1 MFDLVTGF
9 ALVGVVL
16 VISALASPLVE
27 RAPISFPI
35 IFLGL
40 GFVLGPVGL
49 DFLPI
54 DAHDTVVE
62 VVATFTLALVLF
74 LDAVKIQ
81 VDELGKHW
89 LVPLL
94 ILGPGTILIVLLI
107 AGASW
112 LVLGLAVV
120 PALLVGA
127 ALASTDPVVLRDV
140 VKDARIPRSIRQI
153 LKLEAGLND
162 LVVLPIV
169 LVLIAVAN
177 VAATGAGEWLGLL
190 VRLLL
195 IGPVIGFAIGGL
207 GSWIIGK
214 ADGRLGIQREFQ
226 ALFGMGLVLAAFAAA
241 TAAGGDGFLA
251 AFAAGLAVP
260 VLNHQL
266 CDCFLDYG
274 DTTSEMAMLVAFVM
288 FGAVLS
294 TALGDVPIGPAVVI
308 AVLAIFVIRPTVLVG
323 ILARVRISG
332 SARGLIAWFGPRG
345 LNSLLLALLVVQAGV
360 DGSSTILAIVG
371 AVVIVSAVVH
381 GTSATPLVSWYS
393 RKVERETLAE
403 ERESTAAALFDR
415 QDEPIPRIT
424 VAELQE
430 RLAEPHPPLVL
441 DVRSRSAIN
450 RDPQLVPGS
459 ERVEPNLVR
468 DWARDRP
475 TDREVVAFCA

>member
-40 GFVLGPVGL
+40 GFALGPVGL

-107 AGASW
+107 AGATW
-112 LVLGLAVV
+112 LVLSLAVV

-140 VKDARIPRSIRQI
+140 VKDAWIPRSIRQI

-226 ALFGMGLVLAAFAAA
+226 ALFGMGLLLAAFAAA

-260 VLNHQL
+260 VLNHRL

-308 AVLAIFVIRPTVLVG
+308 AILAIFVIRPTVLVG

-332 SARGLIAWFGPRG
+332 SSFWPPGRAD
-345 LNSLLLALLVVQAGV
+345 S
-360 DGSSTILAIVG
+360 
-371 AVVIVSAVVH
+371 
-381 GTSATPLVSWYS
+381 
-393 RKVERETLAE
+393 
-403 ERESTAAALFDR
+403 
-415 QDEPIPRIT
+415 QDY
-424 VAELQE
+424 
-430 RLAEPHPPLVL
+430 
-441 DVRSRSAIN
+441 
-450 RDPQLVPGS
+450 G
-459 ERVEPNLVR
+459 
-468 DWARDRP
+468 
-475 TDREVVAFCA
+475 C

>member
-1 MFDLVTGF
+1 M
-9 ALVGVVL
+9 
-16 VISALASPLVE
+16 
-27 RAPISFPI
+27 
-35 IFLGL
+35 
-40 GFVLGPVGL
+40 
-49 DFLPI
+49 
-54 DAHDTVVE
+54 
-62 VVATFTLALVLF
+62 
-74 LDAVKIQ
+74 
-81 VDELGKHW
+81 
-89 LVPLL
+89 
-94 ILGPGTILIVLLI
+94 
-107 AGASW
+107 
-112 LVLGLAVV
+112 
-120 PALLVGA
+120 
-127 ALASTDPVVLRDV
+127 
-140 VKDARIPRSIRQI
+140 
-153 LKLEAGLND
+153 
-162 LVVLPIV
+162 

-274 DTTSEMAMLVAFVM
+274 DTTSEIAMLVAFVM
-288 FGAVLS
+288 FEAVLS

-403 ERESTAAALFDR
+403 ERESTAAALFNR

-459 ERVEPNLVR
+459 ERVEPNPVR
-468 DWARDRP
+468 GPGIGPRTGR
-475 TDREVVAFCA
+475 

>member
-1 MFDLVTGF
+1 M
-9 ALVGVVL
+9 
-16 VISALASPLVE
+16 
-27 RAPISFPI
+27 
-35 IFLGL
+35 
-40 GFVLGPVGL
+40 
-49 DFLPI
+49 
-54 DAHDTVVE
+54 
-62 VVATFTLALVLF
+62 
-74 LDAVKIQ
+74 
-81 VDELGKHW
+81 
-89 LVPLL
+89 PLL
-94 ILGPGTILIVLLI
+94 ILGPGTILIVFLI

-127 ALASTDPVVLRDV
+127 ALASTNPVVLRDV

-169 LVLIAVAN
+169 LILIAVAN

-190 VRLLL
+190 ARLLFV
-195 IGPVIGFAIGGL
+195 GPVIGFAIGGA

-214 ADGRLGIQREFQ
+214 ADARLGIQREFQ
-226 ALFGMGLVLAAFAAA
+226 ALFGIGLVLAAFAVA

-274 DTTSEMAMLVAFVM
+274 ETTSEMAMLVAFVM
-288 FGAVLS
+288 FRAVLS
-294 TALGDVPIGPAVVI
+294 TALADISIGPAVAI
-308 AVLAIFVIRPTVLVG
+308 AIVAIFVIRPSVLIG
-323 ILARVRISG
+323 ILSRVRISG

-371 AVVIVSAVVH
+371 TVVIVSAVVH
-381 GTSATPLVSWYS
+381 GTSATPLVNWYA
-393 RKVERETLAE
+393 RKIERVTLDE
-403 ERESTAAALFDR
+403 ERESTAVALFDR
-415 QDEPIPRIT
+415 QAGSIPRIT
-424 VAELQE
+424 VADLEK
-430 RLAEPHPPLVL
+430 RLAEPDPPVVL
-441 DVRSRSAIN
+441 DVRSRSVFN
-450 RDPQLVPGS
+450 HDPHLVPGS

-468 DWARDRP
+468 DWARDQP

>member
-40 GFVLGPVGL
+40 GFALGPVGL

-62 VVATFTLALVLF
+62 VVATFTPTLVLF

-107 AGASW
+107 AGATW
-112 LVLGLAVV
+112 LVLSLAVV

-140 VKDARIPRSIRQI
+140 VKDAWIPRSIRQI

-190 VRLLL
+190 ARLLL

-214 ADGRLGIQREFQ
+214 ADGRLGIQREF
-226 ALFGMGLVLAAFAAA
+226 
-241 TAAGGDGFLA
+241 
-251 AFAAGLAVP
+251 
-260 VLNHQL
+260 
-266 CDCFLDYG
+266 
-274 DTTSEMAMLVAFVM
+274 
-288 FGAVLS
+288 
-294 TALGDVPIGPAVVI
+294 
-308 AVLAIFVIRPTVLVG
+308 
-323 ILARVRISG
+323 
-332 SARGLIAWFGPRG
+332 
-345 LNSLLLALLVVQAGV
+345 
-360 DGSSTILAIVG
+360 
-371 AVVIVSAVVH
+371 
-381 GTSATPLVSWYS
+381 
-393 RKVERETLAE
+393 
-403 ERESTAAALFDR
+403 
-415 QDEPIPRIT
+415 
-424 VAELQE
+424 
-430 RLAEPHPPLVL
+430 
-441 DVRSRSAIN
+441 
-450 RDPQLVPGS
+450 
-459 ERVEPNLVR
+459 
-468 DWARDRP
+468 
-475 TDREVVAFCA
+475 